1 MSVPVPSPVHAGL
14 RVGTWVL
21 PLHVALFPRA
31 LDIPTGEGRPAS
43 ASMAVNRLRPGLLGL
58 GTSAAGS
65 AGCHLLGPPQHLLG
79 WPGPGLLRPAPVTA
93 L

>member
-79 WPGPGLLRPAPVTA
+79 CPGPGLLRPAPVTA